1 MIVSMTPRTLSRTV
15 SSIGSHQSSKS
26 MVPAAIAA
34 VFVVFFV
41 MAWSPFRRSNAGI
54 SWGEHPGDYANRIS
68 TTSATGPATPS
79 STSFVGPSG
88 AQIHQ
93 AKCSQSPQAC
103 YQEATKICNGS
114 YQVLDSESHAG
125 GLAADVLPGP
135 VTWYG
140 MTFSCGASD
149 GRLPS
154 FVFRG

>member
-1 MIVSMTPRTLSRTV
+1 MRML
-15 SSIGSHQSSKS
+15 
-26 MVPAAIAA
+26 IAA
-34 VFVVFFV
+34 LLGGVSLSGC
-41 MAWSPFRRSNAGI
+41 AA
-54 SWGEHPGDYANRIS
+54 
-68 TTSATGPATPS
+68 PS

-93 AKCSQSPQAC
+93 AKCSQSPHGC

-154 FVFRG
+154 FVFRGQQYTPPVSLIVSNMGTLLTANRIERGS